1 MQTLWVGSG
10 TSTLQTSKPFLARE
24 TIAAAM
30 EDVTSNGCCLIALTI
45 LPGIK
50 LTKTGDEI
58 EVEGGGVLTETGADL
73 FGAPGVPT
81 KRGRLIPGADPKP
94 VGLKVKY
101 ATYGPKT
108 GGRKTRRKM
117 SRAYCRKTP
126 CRRMGFTQKASC
138 RPYTNCYR
146 KEG

>member
-10 TSTLQTSKPFLARE
+10 TSTLQTSKPFLARR
-24 TIAAAM
+24 TLADAL
-30 EDVTSNGCCLIALTI
+30 EDVTSNGCCLTALTI
-45 LPGIK
+45 LPGVK
-50 LTKTGDEI
+50 VTETGDDL
-58 EVEGGGVLTETGADL
+58 EVEGGGVLTETSVDTL
-73 FGAPGVPT
+73 HLPSPPTRRGV
-81 KRGRLIPGADPKP
+81 RIPGAEPKP
-94 VGLKVKY
+94 VGLKVRY

-117 SRAYCRKTP
+117 SRAYCRRTP

-138 RPYTNCYR
+138 RPYKNCYR